1 MQVQK
6 YLSDLLPLVF
16 LGVVLDVVQLRYL
29 GILVPLLFSFPLSH
43 SLSDV
48 RSVSLLAFRTI
59 TAEEVELQDLLP
71 AGT

>member
-59 TAEEVELQDLLP
+59 TAEGVELQDLLP